1 MKRNTLT
8 ALLLSLGLLVL
19 AACSTGGG
27 EPQLPE
33 RTELAPTDD
42 GSASYT
48 GNANLGGTDHFYV
61 DGAGIEGDL
70 IVVELDAELRLEL
83 TSITGETVSA
93 VSTGPNYFARQE
105 VPVSNVEEENV
116 DPTAIG
122 VDSAPC
128 RGSCIVLPAGNGTY
142 YFQVS
147 GALLPTPYSA
157 YVYGAPHVDTNEGSN
172 EDPIMAPPY
181 FLGEEDGGALET
193 IGDVD
198 WWTVGSASSAS
209 EAVEFLAPGSAGIEV
224 YVVTIDSESGPF
236 PSGTVLNLAPGDLL
250 RVEST
255 LERAARGASGYYY
268 FSPVPD
274 PAATTADPVM
284 AD

>member
-1 MKRNTLT
+1 MAQPHLASGEITSLQPLGAQLRQTESH
-8 ALLLSLGLLVL
+8 ALLKSAQLEVL
-19 AACSTGGG
+19 
-27 EPQLPE
+27 
-33 RTELAPTDD
+33 R
-42 GSASYT
+42 
-48 GNANLGGTDHFYV
+48 
-61 DGAGIEGDL
+61 
-70 IVVELDAELRLEL
+70 
-83 TSITGETVSA
+83 
-93 VSTGPNYFARQE
+93 
-105 VPVSNVEEENV
+105 
-116 DPTAIG
+116 
-122 VDSAPC
+122 
-128 RGSCIVLPAGNGTY
+128 IVLPAGNDTY

>member
-1 MKRNTLT
+1 MKRNVLT
-8 ALLLSLGLLVL
+8 TLLLCLGLLVL
-19 AACSTGGG
+19 AACSPGGG

-42 GSASYT
+42 DSAAYS
-48 GNANLGGTDHFYV
+48 GNANLGSTDYFYV
-61 DGAGIEGDL
+61 DGTGIEGDL

-93 VSTGPNYFARQE
+93 VSTGPDYFARQE
-105 VPVSNVEEENV
+105 VPVSNAEEENV

-122 VDSAPC
+122 VDPAPC
-128 RGSCIVLPAGNGTY
+128 RGSCIVLPAGNDTY

-172 EDPIMAPPY
+172 EDAIMAPPY

-209 EAVEFLAPGSAGIEV
+209 EPVEFFAPGSVGAEV

-236 PSGTVLNLAPGDLL
+236 PSGTVLNLTPGDLL
-250 RVEST
+250 RVESG
-255 LERAARGASGYYY
+255 LERAARGTSGYYY
-268 FSPVPD
+268 FSPVAD
-274 PAATTADPVM
+274 PAATTPDPVS